1 MAKKRKRPVSPFG
14 AALEGLSLE
23 ELQDVAA
30 QVIDLAAHDRR
41 PTPVSRRRKRR
52 STPATLTLR
61 VDLVD
66 AKPPIWR
73 RVEVPSTLRLDQVHD
88 LVQAL
93 FGWTDSHLHRFA
105 LGDSVWDDGAELFL
119 CPYDVEEGEDEG
131 VPASTVRLD
140 ETFAEEGD
148 RLRYV
153 YDYGDEWTV
162 DLVLEAST
170 PGALTAPRVLEAKGI
185 APPDDSGGIH
195 SWNDG
200 RQDTPVDIDALR
212 DAVQAAAQEWLLPAP
227 VVQLQRR
234 LAHAPT
240 YQDVVALVAA
250 ARLDDDAPADLA
262 EALRQYAWLLDRAG
276 DGLALTQAGYLP
288 PAVVLAAMTELGLAR
303 DWIGKGNREDLTR
316 PVADL
321 RRSAQRLGLLR
332 VSKGRLLPTKA
343 GTAAAADPELLAR
356 TIAQKAGGLRRG
368 ALEREL
374 STLLLLQV
382 AAGTSVEVDASR
394 RFVARVLGD
403 LGWRRADGGPI
414 EPWGLLRRDEDTE
427 QLFSS
432 IGCLERRATPS
443 PGAQT
448 VARMVLRELN

>member
-14 AALEGLSLE
+14 AAIEGLSPE
-23 ELQDVAA
+23 ELRDLTL
-30 QVIDLAAHDRR
+30 QVIDLSAHDRR
-41 PTPVSRRRKRR
+41 PAPVSRCRKRR
-52 STPATLTLR
+52 STPATLTVR

-88 LVQAL
+88 LLQAL

-105 LGDSVWDDGAELFL
+105 LGDSVWDHGAELFL
-119 CPYDVEEGEDEG
+119 CPYDVEEDEDAG

-140 ETFAEEGD
+140 ETLADTGD

-153 YDYGDEWTV
+153 YDYGDEWTA

-170 PGALTAPRVLEAKGI
+170 PGALVAPRVLEAKGM

-195 SWNDG
+195 AWNDE
-200 RQDTPVDIDALR
+200 RQDAPVDLEALAE
-212 DAVQAAAQEWLLPAP
+212 AVQAAAQEWLLPAP

-234 LAHAPT
+234 LQHAPT
-240 YQDVVALVAA
+240 YRDVVTLVAA
-250 ARLDDDAPADLA
+250 ARLDDEAPVDLA
-262 EALRQYAWLLDRAG
+262 DALRQYTWLLDRVG
-276 DGLALTQAGYLP
+276 DGLVLTQAGYLP
-288 PAVVLAAMTELGLAR
+288 PAVVLAAMTELGLGK

-343 GTAAAADPELLAR
+343 GTSAAADPELLAR

-403 LGWRRADGGPI
+403 LGWRSSDGRPV
-414 EPWGLLRRDEDTE
+414 EPWGLLRQDEGTG
-427 QLFSS
+427 QLLSS
-432 IGCLERRATPS
+432 LGCLERRATPS
-443 PGAQT
+443 PGAQA
-448 VARMVLRELN
+448 VARMVLRQLN